1 MNESFLY
8 IFTAALL
15 SGLPSAG
22 TALQIVQLIQY
33 KLIYLMRK
41 SSIFCSG
48 LVGHLFGT
56 CQLNLSLQGVALRQ
70 KTNRLLLPLSL
81 HLPSHSSVRCR
92 PPARSNT
99 VNLILTN
106 KPGRLGSRSWPGFA
120 GSAFC
125 HTLNLKGAVLCVM
138 RGRWC
143 FDGLLFGGVSSRT
156 CEGVL
161 QGRGMNGKSREGQRE
176 SRLLKKKTRLDMVTC
191 DPQEF
196 SLSFCRRADLLSSR
210 DIFKHP

>member
-1 MNESFLY
+1 
-8 IFTAALL
+8 
-15 SGLPSAG
+15 
-22 TALQIVQLIQY
+22 
-33 KLIYLMRK
+33 MRK

-48 LVGHLFGT
+48 LVEHFFGT

-70 KTNRLLLPLSL
+70 KKNCLLLPLSL

-125 HTLNLKGAVLCVM
+125 HTLNLKGAGCVCDEGAMVL
-138 RGRWC
+138 RWTSVWQSLLEDLWRC
-143 FDGLLFGGVSSRT
+143 FTGVRHAA
-156 CEGVL
+156 
-161 QGRGMNGKSREGQRE
+161 QRQNGKSREGQRE